1 MNGINSVPSSGPA
14 AHLTVAEDCSLL
26 GGHPSVLDLGQ
37 EALQVAPGLLV
48 PVEAGLRPPHPHA
61 RC

>member
-1 MNGINSVPSSGPA
+1 MPSSGSA

-48 PVEAGLRPPHPHA
+48 PVEAGMRPPHPHA
-61 RC
+61 RR

>member
-1 MNGINSVPSSGPA
+1 MPSSGSA

-37 EALQVAPGLLV
+37 EALQVAPSLLV
-48 PVEAGLRPPHPHA
+48 PIEAGLRPPHPHA
-61 RC
+61 RS